1 MSSLQ
6 SNHKTFCKTS
16 RALNPLELIHL
27 EICEPMNAKEFHGAI
42 YFITVIDD
50 YSQYGYVC
58 LLPHHYEALDVVKR
72 FVA

>member
-1 MSSLQ
+1 M
-6 SNHKTFCKTS
+6 KPFGKDS
-16 RALNPLELIHL
+16 RASSPLELIHSY
-27 EICEPMNAKEFHGAI
+27 ICERMNVKEHHGTI